1 MIPFLDVEK
10 INHKSA
16 IKSDISGIQ
25 EEKSDFAEIFNL
37 LSNQTSKKES
47 NIKAEKKDSKDSKDS
62 LVQED
67 NKKQASKKPQE
78 KEADALLPS
87 KENKNTFTKEETSK
101 KEVVVENFAAIKQ
114 NQNQTLQSLNQ
125 NNNTQKTI
133 KTKQETIP
141 QSPQNPKELLEF
153 TKAQNTPKT
162 LKDIVEL
169 SNKMQ
174 LNLQKITIVEE
185 KAIEEKFPLK
195 EIIPQTSLVS
205 TKKQSKVKQNKTDNI
220 FNAILQDKDFIQQK
234 VKKQNPQQATIQEK
248 NNKKET
254 ITQSP
259 TNEILSNN
267 LKTTTKKDSKNTL
280 DSKETKELNINY
292 KEVKSEN
299 PQVEIKSVEIKSKDK
314 KVEKQENHSIATKT
328 PKEETK
334 NQSTTKQAS
343 IEIQAEKIKSNK
355 PDSTNTNAETKNTAN
370 SIQENKESLK
380 ESLLNPKEVET
391 KIQSSK
397 NNEIEPKNSKNTK
410 PTESQT
416 TTNPITIKEDKESKE
431 DKNKNSSKIT
441 KQEDKYI
448 SIKQDAKEEMIQKY
462 SDNQIQ
468 TKEEMQK
475 SDEQRFLDNLLKIE
489 TPQKSKQA
497 PQITKIEEGKDHK
510 EKNNKIH
517 QEIYQTSIQNQ
528 SLESFNPK
536 NTFLHFSDKLRDTL
550 QNYKPPITKISLELN
565 PENLGSVEL
574 TITKMGDKVNIQI
587 GSNQT
592 ALQLFMQ
599 NAQEFKIQ
607 LNNVGFNEVTMDFKD
622 TSGNSFSQN
631 NGGNFGNSQQ
641 QNPNQHQK
649 RNENGLYIYKQAE
662 ESNLEISHLDLSFSY
677 YA

>member
-16 IKSDISGIQ
+16 IKFDISSIQ

-62 LVQED
+62 LVQEGD
-67 NKKQASKKPQE
+67 KKQASKKPQE

-87 KENKNTFTKEETSK
+87 KENKNIFTKEEVPK

-185 KAIEEKFPLK
+185 KAIEEKLPLK
-195 EIIPQTSLVS
+195 EIIPQASLVS

-259 TNEILSNN
+259 TNEILANN
-267 LKTTTKKDSKNTL
+267 LKTTKKDSKNTL
-280 DSKETKELNINY
+280 DSKEIKELNINP

-299 PQVEIKSVEIKSKDK
+299 SQAEIKSVEIKSKDK

-370 SIQENKESLK
+370 LIQENKESPK
-380 ESLLNPKEVET
+380 ETLLNPKEVET

-410 PTESQT
+410 STESQT

-431 DKNKNSSKIT
+431 DKSKNSSKIA
-441 KQEDKYI
+441 KQEDKYT
-448 SIKQDAKEEMIQKY
+448 SIKQDAKEEIIQKY

-497 PQITKIEEGKDHK
+497 PQITKIEESKDHK

-536 NTFLHFSDKLRDTL
+536 NTFLHFSDKLRDAL

>member
-16 IKSDISGIQ
+16 IKSDISSIQ

-47 NIKAEKKDSKDSKDS
+47 NIKTEKKDSKDS
-62 LVQED
+62 LVQEGD
-67 NKKQASKKPQE
+67 KKQTSKKPQE

-87 KENKNTFTKEETSK
+87 KENKNTFPKEETSK
-101 KEVVVENFAAIKQ
+101 KEVVAENFATIKQ

-185 KAIEEKFPLK
+185 KAIEDKLPLK
-195 EIIPQTSLVS
+195 EIIPQASLVS

-280 DSKETKELNINY
+280 DSKEIKELNINP

-334 NQSTTKQAS
+334 NQNTTKQAS

-355 PDSTNTNAETKNTAN
+355 PESTNINTETKNTAN
-370 SIQENKESLK
+370 SIQENKELPK
-380 ESLLNPKEVET
+380 ETLLNPKEVET

-441 KQEDKYI
+441 KQEDKYT

-517 QEIYQTSIQNQ
+517 QEIYQTGIQNQ
-528 SLESFNPK
+528 SFESFNPK
-536 NTFLHFSDKLRDTL
+536 NTFLHFSDKLRDAL

>member
-16 IKSDISGIQ
+16 IKSDISSIQ

-47 NIKAEKKDSKDSKDS
+47 NIKMEKKDSKDSKDS
-62 LVQED
+62 LVQEGD
-67 NKKQASKKPQE
+67 KKQTSKKPQE

-101 KEVVVENFAAIKQ
+101 KEVVAENFVAIKQ

-174 LNLQKITIVEE
+174 LNLQKITIAEE
-185 KAIEEKFPLK
+185 KAIEEKLPLK
-195 EIIPQTSLVS
+195 EIIPQASLVS

-234 VKKQNPQQATIQEK
+234 VKKQSPQQATIQEK

-267 LKTTTKKDSKNTL
+267 LKTTKKDSKNTL
-280 DSKETKELNINY
+280 DSKEIKELNINP

-299 PQVEIKSVEIKSKDK
+299 PQAEIKSVEIKSKDK
-314 KVEKQENHSIATKT
+314 KAEKQENHSIATKT
-328 PKEETK
+328 PKEEIK
-334 NQSTTKQAS
+334 NQNTTKQAS

-355 PDSTNTNAETKNTAN
+355 PESTNINAETKNTAN
-370 SIQENKESLK
+370 SIQENKESPK
-380 ESLLNPKEVET
+380 ETLLNPKEVET

-431 DKNKNSSKIT
+431 DKNKNSSKIA
-441 KQEDKYI
+441 KQEDKYT

-517 QEIYQTSIQNQ
+517 QEIYQTNIQNQ

-536 NTFLHFSDKLRDTL
+536 NTFLHFSDKLRDAL

-565 PENLGSVEL
+565 PENLGNVEL

>member
-16 IKSDISGIQ
+16 IKSDISSIQ

-47 NIKAEKKDSKDSKDS
+47 NIKVEKKDSKDS
-62 LVQED
+62 LVQEGD
-67 NKKQASKKPQE
+67 KKQTSKKPQE

-87 KENKNTFTKEETSK
+87 KENKNTFPKEETSK
-101 KEVVVENFAAIKQ
+101 KEVVAENFVAIKQ

-185 KAIEEKFPLK
+185 KAIEEKLPLK
-195 EIIPQTSLVS
+195 EIIPQASLVS

-259 TNEILSNN
+259 TNEILSNS

-280 DSKETKELNINY
+280 DSKEIKELNINP
-292 KEVKSEN
+292 KEIKSEN
-299 PQVEIKSVEIKSKDK
+299 PQAEIKSVEIKSKDK

-355 PDSTNTNAETKNTAN
+355 PESTNTNAETKNTAN
-370 SIQENKESLK
+370 SIQENKESPK
-380 ESLLNPKEVET
+380 ETLLNPKEVET

-431 DKNKNSSKIT
+431 DKSKNSSKIA
-441 KQEDKYI
+441 KQEDKYT
-448 SIKQDAKEEMIQKY
+448 SIKQNTKEEMMQKY

-517 QEIYQTSIQNQ
+517 QEIYQTGIQNQ

-536 NTFLHFSDKLRDTL
+536 NTFLHFSDKLRDAL

>member
-16 IKSDISGIQ
+16 IKSDISSIQ

-47 NIKAEKKDSKDSKDS
+47 NIKTEKKDSKDS
-62 LVQED
+62 LVQEGD
-67 NKKQASKKPQE
+67 KKQTSKKPQE
-78 KEADALLPS
+78 KEAVALLPS
-87 KENKNTFTKEETSK
+87 KENKNTFPKEETSK

-185 KAIEEKFPLK
+185 KAIEDKLPLK
-195 EIIPQTSLVS
+195 EIIPQASLVS

-234 VKKQNPQQATIQEK
+234 AKKQNPQQATIQEK

-254 ITQSP
+254 IAQSP
-259 TNEILSNN
+259 TNEILANN

-280 DSKETKELNINY
+280 DSKEIKELNINP

-299 PQVEIKSVEIKSKDK
+299 PQAEIKSVEIKSKDK

-355 PDSTNTNAETKNTAN
+355 PDSTNANAETKNTAN
-370 SIQENKESLK
+370 PIQENKELPK
-380 ESLLNPKEVET
+380 ETLLNPEEVET

-431 DKNKNSSKIT
+431 DKNKNSSKIA
-441 KQEDKYI
+441 KQEDKYT

-462 SDNQIQ
+462 FDNQIQ

-497 PQITKIEEGKDHK
+497 PQITKIEEGKDYK

-528 SLESFNPK
+528 SFESFNPK
-536 NTFLHFSDKLRDTL
+536 NTFLHFSDKLRDAL

-592 ALQLFMQ
+592 ALQIFMQ

>member
-16 IKSDISGIQ
+16 IKSDISSIQ

-62 LVQED
+62 LVQEGD
-67 NKKQASKKPQE
+67 KKQASKKPQE

-87 KENKNTFTKEETSK
+87 KENKNTFTKEEVPK

-185 KAIEEKFPLK
+185 KAIEEKLPLK
-195 EIIPQTSLVS
+195 EIIPQASLVS

-280 DSKETKELNINY
+280 DSKEIKELNINP

-370 SIQENKESLK
+370 SIQENKELPK
-380 ESLLNPKEVET
+380 EALLNPKEIET

-431 DKNKNSSKIT
+431 DKNTNSSKIT
-441 KQEDKYI
+441 KQEDKYT

-489 TPQKSKQA
+489 TPQKSKQS
-497 PQITKIEEGKDHK
+497 PQITKIEEGKEHK

-528 SLESFNPK
+528 SFESFNPK
-536 NTFLHFSDKLRDTL
+536 NTFLHFSDKLRDAL
-550 QNYKPPITKISLELN
+550 QNYKPPVTKISLELN

>member
-16 IKSDISGIQ
+16 IKSDISSIQ

-47 NIKAEKKDSKDSKDS
+47 NIKVEKKDSKDS
-62 LVQED
+62 LVQEGD
-67 NKKQASKKPQE
+67 KKQTSKKPQE
-78 KEADALLPS
+78 KEAVALLPS
-87 KENKNTFTKEETSK
+87 KENKNTFPKEETSK

-125 NNNTQKTI
+125 NNNNTQKTI

-185 KAIEEKFPLK
+185 KAIEDKLPLK
-195 EIIPQTSLVS
+195 EIIPQASLVS

-280 DSKETKELNINY
+280 DSKEIKELNINP

-355 PDSTNTNAETKNTAN
+355 IDSTNTNAETKNIAN
-370 SIQENKESLK
+370 SIQENKESPK
-380 ESLLNPKEVET
+380 ETLLNPKEVET

-441 KQEDKYI
+441 KQEDKYT

-536 NTFLHFSDKLRDTL
+536 NTFLHFSDKLRDAL

>member
-16 IKSDISGIQ
+16 IKSDISSIQ

-47 NIKAEKKDSKDSKDS
+47 NIKVEKKDSKDS
-62 LVQED
+62 LVQEGD
-67 NKKQASKKPQE
+67 KKQTSKKPQE
-78 KEADALLPS
+78 KEAVALLPS
-87 KENKNTFTKEETSK
+87 KENKNTFPKEETSK
-101 KEVVVENFAAIKQ
+101 KEVVAENFVAIKQ

-125 NNNTQKTI
+125 NNNTQKAI

-185 KAIEEKFPLK
+185 KAIEEKLPLK
-195 EIIPQTSLVS
+195 EIIPQASLVS

-259 TNEILSNN
+259 TNEILSNS

-280 DSKETKELNINY
+280 DSKEIKELNINY

-299 PQVEIKSVEIKSKDK
+299 PQAEIKSVEIKSKDK

-334 NQSTTKQAS
+334 NQSTIKQAS

-355 PDSTNTNAETKNTAN
+355 PEFTNANAETKNIAN
-370 SIQENKESLK
+370 PIQENKELPK
-380 ESLLNPKEVET
+380 EALLNPEEVET

-431 DKNKNSSKIT
+431 DKNKNSSKIA

-462 SDNQIQ
+462 FDNQIQ

-536 NTFLHFSDKLRDTL
+536 NTFLHFSDKLRDAL

>member
-16 IKSDISGIQ
+16 IKSDISSIQ

-47 NIKAEKKDSKDSKDS
+47 NIKVEKKDSKDS
-62 LVQED
+62 LVQEGD
-67 NKKQASKKPQE
+67 KKQTSKKPQE
-78 KEADALLPS
+78 KEAVALLPS
-87 KENKNTFTKEETSK
+87 KENKNTFPKEETSK

-153 TKAQNTPKT
+153 TKAQNTPKA

-185 KAIEEKFPLK
+185 KAIEEKLPLK
-195 EIIPQTSLVS
+195 EIIPQASLVS

-259 TNEILSNN
+259 TNEILSNS

-280 DSKETKELNINY
+280 DSKEIKELNINP
-292 KEVKSEN
+292 KEIKSEN

-334 NQSTTKQAS
+334 NQNTTKQAS

-355 PDSTNTNAETKNTAN
+355 PESTNTNAETKNTAN
-370 SIQENKESLK
+370 SIQENKELPK
-380 ESLLNPKEVET
+380 EALLNPEEVET

-431 DKNKNSSKIT
+431 DKNKNSSKIA

-462 SDNQIQ
+462 FDNQIQ

-489 TPQKSKQA
+489 TPQKSKQS

-528 SLESFNPK
+528 SFESFNPK
-536 NTFLHFSDKLRDTL
+536 NTFLHFSDKLRDAL

>member
-16 IKSDISGIQ
+16 IKSDISSVQ

-47 NIKAEKKDSKDSKDS
+47 NIKAEKKDSKDS
-62 LVQED
+62 LLQEGD
-67 NKKQASKKPQE
+67 KKQTSKKPQE

-87 KENKNTFTKEETSK
+87 KENKNTYTKEEASK
-101 KEVVVENFAAIKQ
+101 KEVVAENFAAIKQ

-153 TKAQNTPKT
+153 TKPQNTPKT

-185 KAIEEKFPLK
+185 KAIEDKLPLK
-195 EIIPQTSLVS
+195 EIIPQASLVS

-259 TNEILSNN
+259 TNEILSNS

-280 DSKETKELNINY
+280 DSKEIKELNINP

-299 PQVEIKSVEIKSKDK
+299 PQAEIKSVEIKSKDK
-314 KVEKQENHSIATKT
+314 KAEKQENHSIATKT

-355 PDSTNTNAETKNTAN
+355 PEFTNANAETKNTAN
-370 SIQENKESLK
+370 LVQENKELLK
-380 ESLLNPKEVET
+380 ETLLNPKEVET

-416 TTNPITIKEDKESKE
+416 TTNPITIKEDKENKE

-441 KQEDKYI
+441 KQEDKYT

-462 SDNQIQ
+462 FDNQIQ

-536 NTFLHFSDKLRDTL
+536 NTFLHFSDKLRDAL

>member
-16 IKSDISGIQ
+16 IKSDISSIQ

-47 NIKAEKKDSKDSKDS
+47 NIKVEKKDSKDS
-62 LVQED
+62 LVQEGD
-67 NKKQASKKPQE
+67 KKQTSKKPQE

-87 KENKNTFTKEETSK
+87 KENKNTFPKEETSK
-101 KEVVVENFAAIKQ
+101 KEVVAENFVAIKQ

-185 KAIEEKFPLK
+185 KAIEEKLPLK
-195 EIIPQTSLVS
+195 EIIPQASLVS

-259 TNEILSNN
+259 TNEILSNS

-280 DSKETKELNINY
+280 DSKEIKELNINP

-299 PQVEIKSVEIKSKDK
+299 PQAEIKSVEIKSKDK

-334 NQSTTKQAS
+334 NQNTTKQVS

-355 PDSTNTNAETKNTAN
+355 PDSTNTNAEIKNIAN
-370 SIQENKESLK
+370 PIQENKESPK
-380 ESLLNPKEVET
+380 ETLLNPKEVET

-431 DKNKNSSKIT
+431 DKNKNSSKIA
-441 KQEDKYI
+441 KQEDKYT

-462 SDNQIQ
+462 FDNQIQ

-489 TPQKSKQA
+489 TPQKSKQS
-497 PQITKIEEGKDHK
+497 PQITKIEESKDHK

-536 NTFLHFSDKLRDTL
+536 NTFLHFSDKLRDAL

>member
-16 IKSDISGIQ
+16 IKSDISSIQ

-47 NIKAEKKDSKDSKDS
+47 NIKTEKKDSKDS
-62 LVQED
+62 LVQEGD
-67 NKKQASKKPQE
+67 KKQTSKKPQE

-101 KEVVVENFAAIKQ
+101 KEVVVENFATIKQ

-141 QSPQNPKELLEF
+141 QNPQNPKELLEF

-185 KAIEEKFPLK
+185 KAIEDKLPLK
-195 EIIPQTSLVS
+195 EIIPQASLVS

-259 TNEILSNN
+259 TNEILSNS

-280 DSKETKELNINY
+280 DSKEIKELNINP

-299 PQVEIKSVEIKSKDK
+299 PQAEIKSVEIKSKDK

-355 PDSTNTNAETKNTAN
+355 PDSTNANAETKNTAN
-370 SIQENKESLK
+370 SIQENKESPK
-380 ESLLNPKEVET
+380 ETLLNPKEVET

-431 DKNKNSSKIT
+431 DKNKNSSKIA

-489 TPQKSKQA
+489 TPQKSKQS
-497 PQITKIEEGKDHK
+497 PQITKIEESKDHK

-517 QEIYQTSIQNQ
+517 QEIYQTGIQNQ

-536 NTFLHFSDKLRDTL
+536 NTFLHFSDKLRDAL

>member
-16 IKSDISGIQ
+16 IKSDISSVQ

-47 NIKAEKKDSKDSKDS
+47 NIKAEKKDSKDS
-62 LVQED
+62 LVQEGD
-67 NKKQASKKPQE
+67 KKQTSKKPQE

-87 KENKNTFTKEETSK
+87 KENKNTFPKEETSK

-153 TKAQNTPKT
+153 TKTQNTPKT

-185 KAIEEKFPLK
+185 KAIEEKLPLK
-195 EIIPQTSLVS
+195 EIIPQASLVS

-280 DSKETKELNINY
+280 DSKEIKELNINY

-299 PQVEIKSVEIKSKDK
+299 PQFEIKSVKIKSKDK

-334 NQSTTKQAS
+334 NQNTTKQAS

-355 PDSTNTNAETKNTAN
+355 PDSTNTNAETKNIAN
-370 SIQENKESLK
+370 PIQENKESPK
-380 ESLLNPKEVET
+380 ETLLNPKEVET

-431 DKNKNSSKIT
+431 DKNKNSSKIA

-462 SDNQIQ
+462 FDNQIQ

-528 SLESFNPK
+528 SFESFNPK
-536 NTFLHFSDKLRDTL
+536 NTFLHFSDKLRDAL

>member
-16 IKSDISGIQ
+16 IKSDISSVQ

-62 LVQED
+62 LVQEGD
-67 NKKQASKKPQE
+67 KKQASKKPQE

-87 KENKNTFTKEETSK
+87 KENKNTFTKEEIPK

-185 KAIEEKFPLK
+185 KAIEEKLPLK
-195 EIIPQTSLVS
+195 EIIPQASLVS

-259 TNEILSNN
+259 TNEILANN
-267 LKTTTKKDSKNTL
+267 LKTTKKDSKNTL
-280 DSKETKELNINY
+280 DSKETKELNINP

-355 PDSTNTNAETKNTAN
+355 PESTNINTETKNTAN

-431 DKNKNSSKIT
+431 DKNKNSSKIA
-441 KQEDKYI
+441 KQEDKYT

-536 NTFLHFSDKLRDTL
+536 NTFLHFGDKLRDAL
-550 QNYKPPITKISLELN
+550 QNYKLPITKISLELN

>member
-16 IKSDISGIQ
+16 IKSDISSIQ

-47 NIKAEKKDSKDSKDS
+47 NIKTEKKDSKDS
-62 LVQED
+62 LVQEGD
-67 NKKQASKKPQE
+67 KKQTSKKPQE

-101 KEVVVENFAAIKQ
+101 KEVVAENFATIKQ

-153 TKAQNTPKT
+153 TKAQNTPKA

-185 KAIEEKFPLK
+185 KAIEEKLPLK
-195 EIIPQTSLVS
+195 EIIPQASLVS

-280 DSKETKELNINY
+280 DSKEIKELNINP

-355 PDSTNTNAETKNTAN
+355 PDSTNTNAETKNIAN
-370 SIQENKESLK
+370 SIQENKELPK
-380 ESLLNPKEVET
+380 ETLLNPKEVET

-431 DKNKNSSKIT
+431 DKNTNSSKIT
-441 KQEDKYI
+441 KQEDKYT
-448 SIKQDAKEEMIQKY
+448 SIKQNTKEEMIQKY

-489 TPQKSKQA
+489 TPQKSKQS
-497 PQITKIEEGKDHK
+497 PQITKIEEGKEHK

-528 SLESFNPK
+528 SFESFNPK
-536 NTFLHFSDKLRDTL
+536 NTFLHFSDKLRDAL

>member
-16 IKSDISGIQ
+16 IKSDISSIQ

-47 NIKAEKKDSKDSKDS
+47 NIKAEKKDSKDS
-62 LVQED
+62 LLQEGD
-67 NKKQASKKPQE
+67 KKQTSKKPQE
-78 KEADALLPS
+78 KEAVALLPS

-153 TKAQNTPKT
+153 TKTQNTPKT

-185 KAIEEKFPLK
+185 KAIEEKLPLK
-195 EIIPQTSLVS
+195 EIIPQASLVS

-234 VKKQNPQQATIQEK
+234 VKKQNSQQATIQEK

-259 TNEILSNN
+259 TNEILTNN

-280 DSKETKELNINY
+280 DSKETKELNINH

-299 PQVEIKSVEIKSKDK
+299 PQVEIKSVKIKSKDK

-334 NQSTTKQAS
+334 NQNTTKQAS

-355 PDSTNTNAETKNTAN
+355 IDSTNTNAETKNTAN
-370 SIQENKESLK
+370 SIQENKELLK
-380 ESLLNPKEVET
+380 ETLLNPKEVET

-397 NNEIEPKNSKNTK
+397 NNEIEPKNNKNAK

-431 DKNKNSSKIT
+431 DKNKNSSKIA

-468 TKEEMQK
+468 TKEEIQK

-528 SLESFNPK
+528 SFESFNPK
-536 NTFLHFSDKLRDTL
+536 NTFLHFSDKLRDAL

-592 ALQLFMQ
+592 ALQIFMQ

>member
-16 IKSDISGIQ
+16 IKSDISSIQ

-47 NIKAEKKDSKDSKDS
+47 NIKAEKKDSKDS
-62 LVQED
+62 LVQEG

-87 KENKNTFTKEETSK
+87 KENKNTFTKEEVPK
-101 KEVVVENFAAIKQ
+101 KDVVVENFAAIKQ

-185 KAIEEKFPLK
+185 KAIEEKLPLK
-195 EIIPQTSLVS
+195 EIIPQASLVS

-254 ITQSP
+254 ITQSS
-259 TNEILSNN
+259 TNEILANN

-280 DSKETKELNINY
+280 DSKETKELNINP

-299 PQVEIKSVEIKSKDK
+299 PQAEIKSVEIKSKDK
-314 KVEKQENHSIATKT
+314 KVEKQENHSIAAKT

-334 NQSTTKQAS
+334 NQSITKQAS

-355 PDSTNTNAETKNTAN
+355 IDSTNTNAETKNTAN
-370 SIQENKESLK
+370 SIQENKELPK
-380 ESLLNPKEVET
+380 EALLNPKEVET

-431 DKNKNSSKIT
+431 DKNTNSSKIT
-441 KQEDKYI
+441 KQEDKYT
-448 SIKQDAKEEMIQKY
+448 SIKQNTKEEMIQKY

-489 TPQKSKQA
+489 TPQKSKQS
-497 PQITKIEEGKDHK
+497 PQITKIEEGKEHK

-528 SLESFNPK
+528 SFESFNPK
-536 NTFLHFSDKLRDTL
+536 NTFLHFSDKLRDAL

>member
-16 IKSDISGIQ
+16 IKSDISSIQ

-47 NIKAEKKDSKDSKDS
+47 NIKVEKKDSKDS
-62 LVQED
+62 LVQEGD
-67 NKKQASKKPQE
+67 KKQTSKKPQE

-87 KENKNTFTKEETSK
+87 KESKNTFTKEETSK
-101 KEVVVENFAAIKQ
+101 KEVVAENFAAIKQ

-185 KAIEEKFPLK
+185 KAIEEKLPLK
-195 EIIPQTSLVS
+195 EIIPQASLVS

-259 TNEILSNN
+259 TNEILANN

-280 DSKETKELNINY
+280 DSKETKELNINP

-314 KVEKQENHSIATKT
+314 KVEKQENHSIATKI

-355 PDSTNTNAETKNTAN
+355 PESTNTNAETKNTAN
-370 SIQENKESLK
+370 SIQENKELSK
-380 ESLLNPKEVET
+380 ETLLNPKEVET

-441 KQEDKYI
+441 KQEDKYT

-497 PQITKIEEGKDHK
+497 PQIAKIEEGKDHK

-528 SLESFNPK
+528 SFESFNPK
-536 NTFLHFSDKLRDTL
+536 NTFLHFSDKLRDAL

>member
-16 IKSDISGIQ
+16 IKSDISSIQ

-37 LSNQTSKKES
+37 LSNQASKKES
-47 NIKAEKKDSKDSKDS
+47 NIKAEKKDSKDS
-62 LVQED
+62 LLQEGD
-67 NKKQASKKPQE
+67 KKQTSKKPQE

-87 KENKNTFTKEETSK
+87 KENKNIFTKEETSK
-101 KEVVVENFAAIKQ
+101 KEVVAENFVAIKQ

-185 KAIEEKFPLK
+185 KAIEDKLPLK
-195 EIIPQTSLVS
+195 EIIPQASLVS

-259 TNEILSNN
+259 TNEILANN

-299 PQVEIKSVEIKSKDK
+299 PQFEIKSVEIKSKDK

-355 PDSTNTNAETKNTAN
+355 PESTNINTETKNTTN
-370 SIQENKESLK
+370 SIQENKESPK
-380 ESLLNPKEVET
+380 ETLLNPKEVET

-431 DKNKNSSKIT
+431 DKSKNSSKIT
-441 KQEDKYI
+441 KQEDKYT

-536 NTFLHFSDKLRDTL
+536 NTFLHFSDKLRDAL
-550 QNYKPPITKISLELN
+550 QNYKPPVTKISLELN
-565 PENLGSVEL
+565 PENLGNVEL

>member
-1 MIPFLDVEK
+1 MPFCK
-10 INHKSA
+10 IK
-16 IKSDISGIQ
+16 I
-25 EEKSDFAEIFNL
+25 L
-37 LSNQTSKKES
+37 Y
-47 NIKAEKKDSKDSKDS
+47 
-62 LVQED
+62 
-67 NKKQASKKPQE
+67 NKKSK
-78 KEADALLPS
+78 
-87 KENKNTFTKEETSK
+87 N
-101 KEVVVENFAAIKQ
+101 
-114 NQNQTLQSLNQ
+114 
-125 NNNTQKTI
+125 
-133 KTKQETIP
+133 
-141 QSPQNPKELLEF
+141 
-153 TKAQNTPKT
+153 KT
-162 LKDIVEL
+162 L
-169 SNKMQ
+169 NKQ
-174 LNLQKITIVEE
+174 PYKKKIT
-185 KAIEEKFPLK
+185 
-195 EIIPQTSLVS
+195 
-205 TKKQSKVKQNKTDNI
+205 
-220 FNAILQDKDFIQQK
+220 
-234 VKKQNPQQATIQEK
+234 
-248 NNKKET
+248 KKET

-259 TNEILSNN
+259 TNEILSNS

-280 DSKETKELNINY
+280 DSKEIKELNINP
-292 KEVKSEN
+292 KEIKSEN
-299 PQVEIKSVEIKSKDK
+299 PQAEIKSVEIKSKDK

-355 PDSTNTNAETKNTAN
+355 PESTNTNAETKNTAN
-370 SIQENKESLK
+370 SIQENKESPK
-380 ESLLNPKEVET
+380 ETLLNPKEVET

-431 DKNKNSSKIT
+431 DKNKNSSKIA
-441 KQEDKYI
+441 KQENKYI

-475 SDEQRFLDNLLKIE
+475 SDEQHFLDNLLKIE
-489 TPQKSKQA
+489 TPQKSKQS
-497 PQITKIEEGKDHK
+497 PQITKIEESKDHK

-536 NTFLHFSDKLRDTL
+536 NTFLHFSDKLRDAL

>member
-16 IKSDISGIQ
+16 IKSDISSIQ

-47 NIKAEKKDSKDSKDS
+47 NIKTEKKDSKDS
-62 LVQED
+62 LVQEGD
-67 NKKQASKKPQE
+67 KKQTSKKPQE
-78 KEADALLPS
+78 KEVDALLPS

-101 KEVVVENFAAIKQ
+101 KEVVAENFAAIKQ

-125 NNNTQKTI
+125 HNNTQKTI

-141 QSPQNPKELLEF
+141 QNPQNPKELLEF

-174 LNLQKITIVEE
+174 LNLQKITIAEE
-185 KAIEEKFPLK
+185 KAIEEKLPLK
-195 EIIPQTSLVS
+195 EIIPQASLVS

-280 DSKETKELNINY
+280 DSKEIKELNINP

-299 PQVEIKSVEIKSKDK
+299 SQAEIKSVEIKSKDK
-314 KVEKQENHSIATKT
+314 KAEKQENHSIAAKT

-355 PDSTNTNAETKNTAN
+355 PESTNINTETKNTAN
-370 SIQENKESLK
+370 SIQENKELPK
-380 ESLLNPKEVET
+380 EALLNPKEVET

-397 NNEIEPKNSKNTK
+397 NNEIEPKNSKDTK

-448 SIKQDAKEEMIQKY
+448 SIKQDTKEEMMQKY

-510 EKNNKIH
+510 EKNNKMH
-517 QEIYQTSIQNQ
+517 QEIYQTNIQNQ
-528 SLESFNPK
+528 SFESFNPK
-536 NTFLHFSDKLRDTL
+536 NTFLHFSDKLRDAL

>member
-16 IKSDISGIQ
+16 IKSDISGVQ

-62 LVQED
+62 LAQEGD
-67 NKKQASKKPQE
+67 TKQASKKPQE

-87 KENKNTFTKEETSK
+87 KENKNIFTKEETSK
-101 KEVVVENFAAIKQ
+101 KEVVAENFVAIKQ

-185 KAIEEKFPLK
+185 KAIEEKLPLK
-195 EIIPQTSLVS
+195 EIIPQASLVS

-280 DSKETKELNINY
+280 DSKETKELNINP

-334 NQSTTKQAS
+334 NQNTTKQAS

-355 PDSTNTNAETKNTAN
+355 PESTNINTETKNTAN

-431 DKNKNSSKIT
+431 DKSKNSSKIT
-441 KQEDKYI
+441 KQEDKYT
-448 SIKQDAKEEMIQKY
+448 SIKQNTKEEMIQKY

-489 TPQKSKQA
+489 TPQKSKQS
-497 PQITKIEEGKDHK
+497 PQITKIEEGKEHK

-528 SLESFNPK
+528 SFESFNPK
-536 NTFLHFSDKLRDTL
+536 NTFLHFSDKLRDAL

>member
-16 IKSDISGIQ
+16 IKSDISSIQ

-47 NIKAEKKDSKDSKDS
+47 NIKMEKKDSKDS
-62 LVQED
+62 LVQEGD
-67 NKKQASKKPQE
+67 KKQTSKKPQE
-78 KEADALLPS
+78 KEAVALLSS
-87 KENKNTFTKEETSK
+87 KENKNTFPKEETSK

-185 KAIEEKFPLK
+185 KAIEDKLPLK
-195 EIIPQTSLVS
+195 EIIPQASLVS

-259 TNEILSNN
+259 TNEILANN

-280 DSKETKELNINY
+280 DSKETKELNINP

-299 PQVEIKSVEIKSKDK
+299 PQVEIKSVKIKSKDK

-355 PDSTNTNAETKNTAN
+355 PDSTNANAETKNIAN
-370 SIQENKESLK
+370 PIQENKELPK
-380 ESLLNPKEVET
+380 ETLLNPKEVET

-431 DKNKNSSKIT
+431 DKNKNSSKIA

-462 SDNQIQ
+462 SDNLIQ

-489 TPQKSKQA
+489 TPQKSKQS
-497 PQITKIEEGKDHK
+497 PQITKIEESKDHK

-528 SLESFNPK
+528 SFESFNPK
-536 NTFLHFSDKLRDTL
+536 NTFLHFSDKLRDAL

-565 PENLGSVEL
+565 PENLGNVEL

>member
-16 IKSDISGIQ
+16 IKSDISGVQ

-62 LVQED
+62 LVQEGD
-67 NKKQASKKPQE
+67 KKQASKKPQE

-87 KENKNTFTKEETSK
+87 KENKNTFTKEEVPK
-101 KEVVVENFAAIKQ
+101 KEVMVENFAAIKQ

-185 KAIEEKFPLK
+185 KAIEEKLPLK
-195 EIIPQTSLVS
+195 EIIPQASLVS

-259 TNEILSNN
+259 TNEILANN
-267 LKTTTKKDSKNTL
+267 LKTTKKDSKNTL
-280 DSKETKELNINY
+280 DSKETKELNINP

-355 PDSTNTNAETKNTAN
+355 PESTNINTETKNTAN

-431 DKNKNSSKIT
+431 DKSKNSSKIT
-441 KQEDKYI
+441 KQEDKYT
-448 SIKQDAKEEMIQKY
+448 SIKQDTKEEMMQKY

-510 EKNNKIH
+510 EKNNKMH
-517 QEIYQTSIQNQ
+517 QEIYQTNIQNQ
-528 SLESFNPK
+528 SFESFNPK
-536 NTFLHFSDKLRDTL
+536 NTFLHFSDKLRDAL

-565 PENLGSVEL
+565 PENLGNVEL

>member
-16 IKSDISGIQ
+16 IKSDISSIQ

-47 NIKAEKKDSKDSKDS
+47 NIKVEKKDSKDS
-62 LVQED
+62 LVQEGD
-67 NKKQASKKPQE
+67 KKQTSKKPQE
-78 KEADALLPS
+78 KEAVALLPS
-87 KENKNTFTKEETSK
+87 KENKNTFPKEETSK
-101 KEVVVENFAAIKQ
+101 KEVVAENFVAIKQ

-169 SNKMQ
+169 SNKIQ

-185 KAIEEKFPLK
+185 KAIEDKLPLK
-195 EIIPQTSLVS
+195 EIIPQASLVS

-259 TNEILSNN
+259 TNEILSNS

-280 DSKETKELNINY
+280 DSKEIKELNINP
-292 KEVKSEN
+292 KKIKSEN
-299 PQVEIKSVEIKSKDK
+299 PQAEIKSVEIKSKDK

-355 PDSTNTNAETKNTAN
+355 PESTNTNAETKNTAN
-370 SIQENKESLK
+370 SIQENKESPK
-380 ESLLNPKEVET
+380 ETLLNPKEVET

-431 DKNKNSSKIT
+431 DKNKNSSKIA

-489 TPQKSKQA
+489 TPQKSKQS
-497 PQITKIEEGKDHK
+497 PQITKIEESKDHK

-528 SLESFNPK
+528 SFESFNPK
-536 NTFLHFSDKLRDTL
+536 NTFLHFSDKLRDAL

-565 PENLGSVEL
+565 PENLGNVEL

-607 LNNVGFNEVTMDFKD
+607 LNNAGFNEVTMDFKD

>member
-16 IKSDISGIQ
+16 IKSDISSIQ

-47 NIKAEKKDSKDSKDS
+47 NIKVEKKDSKDS
-62 LVQED
+62 LVQEGD
-67 NKKQASKKPQE
+67 KKQTSKKPQE
-78 KEADALLPS
+78 KEAVALLPS
-87 KENKNTFTKEETSK
+87 KENKNTFPKEETSK

-125 NNNTQKTI
+125 NNNNTQKAI

-185 KAIEEKFPLK
+185 KAIEDKLPLK
-195 EIIPQTSLVS
+195 EIIPQASLVS

-280 DSKETKELNINY
+280 DSKETKELNINP
-292 KEVKSEN
+292 KEIKSEN
-299 PQVEIKSVEIKSKDK
+299 PQAEIKSVKIKSKDK
-314 KVEKQENHSIATKT
+314 KVEKQENHLIATKT

-334 NQSTTKQAS
+334 NQSTIKQAS

-355 PDSTNTNAETKNTAN
+355 PDSTNANAETKNTAN
-370 SIQENKESLK
+370 LVQENKELPK
-380 ESLLNPKEVET
+380 ETLLNPKEVET

-441 KQEDKYI
+441 KQEDKYT

-536 NTFLHFSDKLRDTL
+536 NTFLHFSDKLRDAL

-607 LNNVGFNEVTMDFKD
+607 LNNAGFNEVTMDFKD

>member
-16 IKSDISGIQ
+16 IKSDISSIQ

-47 NIKAEKKDSKDSKDS
+47 NIKVEKKDSKDS
-62 LVQED
+62 LVQEGD
-67 NKKQASKKPQE
+67 KKQTSKKPQE
-78 KEADALLPS
+78 KEAVALLSS
-87 KENKNTFTKEETSK
+87 KENKNTFPKEETSK

-185 KAIEEKFPLK
+185 KAIEDKLPLK
-195 EIIPQTSLVS
+195 EIIPQASLVS

-280 DSKETKELNINY
+280 DSKETKELNINP

-299 PQVEIKSVEIKSKDK
+299 PQFEIKSVEIKSKDK

-334 NQSTTKQAS
+334 NQSTIKQAS

-355 PDSTNTNAETKNTAN
+355 PESTNTNAETKNTAN
-370 SIQENKESLK
+370 SIQENKELPK
-380 ESLLNPKEVET
+380 EALLNPKEVET

-431 DKNKNSSKIT
+431 DKNKNSSKIA

-462 SDNQIQ
+462 FDNQIQ

-489 TPQKSKQA
+489 IPQKSKQS
-497 PQITKIEEGKDHK
+497 PQITKIEESKDHK

-536 NTFLHFSDKLRDTL
+536 NTFLHFSDKLRDAL

-622 TSGNSFSQN
+622 TSGNGFSQN

>member
-16 IKSDISGIQ
+16 IKSDISSIQ

-47 NIKAEKKDSKDSKDS
+47 NIKVEKKDSKDS
-62 LVQED
+62 LVQEGD
-67 NKKQASKKPQE
+67 KKQTSKKPQE

-101 KEVVVENFAAIKQ
+101 KEVVAENFATIKQ

-153 TKAQNTPKT
+153 TKAQNTPKA

-185 KAIEEKFPLK
+185 KAIEEKLPLK
-195 EIIPQTSLVS
+195 EIIPQASLVS

-254 ITQSP
+254 IAQSP
-259 TNEILSNN
+259 TNEILANN
-267 LKTTTKKDSKNTL
+267 LKTTTKKDSKNIL

-299 PQVEIKSVEIKSKDK
+299 PQFEIKSVEIKSKDK

-334 NQSTTKQAS
+334 NQNTTKQAS

-355 PDSTNTNAETKNTAN
+355 PEFTNTNAETKNTTN

-380 ESLLNPKEVET
+380 ETLLNPKEVET

-431 DKNKNSSKIT
+431 DKNKNSSKIA

-462 SDNQIQ
+462 FDNQIQ

-528 SLESFNPK
+528 SFESFNPK
-536 NTFLHFSDKLRDTL
+536 NTFLHFSDKLRDAL

>member
-16 IKSDISGIQ
+16 IKSDISSIQ

-47 NIKAEKKDSKDSKDS
+47 NIKVEKKDSKDS
-62 LVQED
+62 LVQEGD
-67 NKKQASKKPQE
+67 KKQTSKKPQE
-78 KEADALLPS
+78 KEAVALLPS
-87 KENKNTFTKEETSK
+87 KENKNTFPKEETSK

-153 TKAQNTPKT
+153 TKTQNTSKT

-185 KAIEEKFPLK
+185 KAIEDKLPLK
-195 EIIPQTSLVS
+195 EIIPQASLVS

-259 TNEILSNN
+259 TNEILANN

-280 DSKETKELNINY
+280 DSKETKELNINP

-299 PQVEIKSVEIKSKDK
+299 PQAEIKSVEIKSKDK

-334 NQSTTKQAS
+334 NQNTTKQAS

-355 PDSTNTNAETKNTAN
+355 PESTNINTETKNTTN
-370 SIQENKESLK
+370 SIQENKESPK
-380 ESLLNPKEVET
+380 ETLLNPKEVET

-441 KQEDKYI
+441 KQEDKYT
-448 SIKQDAKEEMIQKY
+448 SIKQNTKEEMIQKY

-536 NTFLHFSDKLRDTL
+536 NTFLHFSDKLRDAL

>member
-16 IKSDISGIQ
+16 IKSDISSVQ

-47 NIKAEKKDSKDSKDS
+47 NIKAEKKDSKDS
-62 LVQED
+62 LLQEGD
-67 NKKQASKKPQE
+67 KKQTSKKPQE

-87 KENKNTFTKEETSK
+87 KENKNTFTKEEVPK
-101 KEVVVENFAAIKQ
+101 KEVVAENFVAIKQ

-185 KAIEEKFPLK
+185 KAIEDKLPLK
-195 EIIPQTSLVS
+195 EIIPQASLVS

-259 TNEILSNN
+259 TNEILANN
-267 LKTTTKKDSKNTL
+267 LKTTKKDSKNTL
-280 DSKETKELNINY
+280 DSKETKELNINP

-355 PDSTNTNAETKNTAN
+355 PESTNINTETKNTAN

-397 NNEIEPKNSKNTK
+397 NNKIEPKNSKNTK

-431 DKNKNSSKIT
+431 DKNKNSSKIA
-441 KQEDKYI
+441 KQEDKYT
-448 SIKQDAKEEMIQKY
+448 SIKQNTKEEMIQKY

-489 TPQKSKQA
+489 TPQKSKQS
-497 PQITKIEEGKDHK
+497 PQITKIEEGKEHK

-528 SLESFNPK
+528 SFESFNPK
-536 NTFLHFSDKLRDTL
+536 NTFLHFSDKLRDAL

>member
-16 IKSDISGIQ
+16 IKSDISSIQ

-47 NIKAEKKDSKDSKDS
+47 NIKVEKKDSKDS
-62 LVQED
+62 LVQEGD
-67 NKKQASKKPQE
+67 KKQTSKKPQE
-78 KEADALLPS
+78 KEAVALLPS
-87 KENKNTFTKEETSK
+87 KENKNTFPKEETSK
-101 KEVVVENFAAIKQ
+101 KEVVVENFVAIKQ

-185 KAIEEKFPLK
+185 KAIEEKLPLK
-195 EIIPQTSLVS
+195 EIIPQASLVS

-280 DSKETKELNINY
+280 DFKEIKELNINP

-370 SIQENKESLK
+370 LIQENKESPK
-380 ESLLNPKEVET
+380 ETLLNPKEVET

-410 PTESQT
+410 STESQT

-431 DKNKNSSKIT
+431 DKSKNSSKIA
-441 KQEDKYI
+441 KQEDKYT
-448 SIKQDAKEEMIQKY
+448 SIKQDAKEEIIQKY

-497 PQITKIEEGKDHK
+497 PQITKIEESKDHK

-536 NTFLHFSDKLRDTL
+536 NTFLHFSDKLRDAL

-599 NAQEFKIQ
+599 NAQEFKNQ

>member
-16 IKSDISGIQ
+16 IKSDISGVQ

-37 LSNQTSKKES
+37 LSNQTSKKEF

-62 LVQED
+62 LAQEGD
-67 NKKQASKKPQE
+67 TKQASKKPQE

-87 KENKNTFTKEETSK
+87 KENKNTFTKEEVPK

-185 KAIEEKFPLK
+185 KAIEEKLPLK
-195 EIIPQTSLVS
+195 EIIPQASLVS

-280 DSKETKELNINY
+280 DSKEIKELNINP

-299 PQVEIKSVEIKSKDK
+299 PQAEIKSVEIKSKDK
-314 KVEKQENHSIATKT
+314 KAEKQENHSIATKT

-334 NQSTTKQAS
+334 NQNTTKQAS

-355 PDSTNTNAETKNTAN
+355 IDSTNTNAETKNTAN
-370 SIQENKESLK
+370 SIQENKESPK
-380 ESLLNPKEVET
+380 ETLLNPKEVET

-431 DKNKNSSKIT
+431 DKSKNSSKIA
-441 KQEDKYI
+441 KQEDKYT
-448 SIKQDAKEEMIQKY
+448 SIKQNTKEEMMQKY

-517 QEIYQTSIQNQ
+517 QEIYQTNIQNQ

>member
-16 IKSDISGIQ
+16 IKSDISSIQ

-37 LSNQTSKKES
+37 LSNQASKKES
-47 NIKAEKKDSKDSKDS
+47 NIKAEKKDSKDS
-62 LVQED
+62 LVQEGD
-67 NKKQASKKPQE
+67 KKQTSKKPQK

-87 KENKNTFTKEETSK
+87 KENKNIFTKEETSK
-101 KEVVVENFAAIKQ
+101 KEVVAENFVAIKQ

-185 KAIEEKFPLK
+185 KAIEDKLPLK
-195 EIIPQTSLVS
+195 EIIPQASLVS

-259 TNEILSNN
+259 TNEILSNS

-280 DSKETKELNINY
+280 DSKEIKELNINP

-299 PQVEIKSVEIKSKDK
+299 PQAEIKSVEIKSKDK

-355 PDSTNTNAETKNTAN
+355 PDSTNANAETKNTAN
-370 SIQENKESLK
+370 LVQENKELPK
-380 ESLLNPKEVET
+380 ETLLNPKEVET

-431 DKNKNSSKIT
+431 DKNKNSSKIA
-441 KQEDKYI
+441 KQEDKYT

-462 SDNQIQ
+462 FDNQIQ

-497 PQITKIEEGKDHK
+497 PQITKIEEGKDYK

-528 SLESFNPK
+528 SFESFNPK
-536 NTFLHFSDKLRDTL
+536 NTFLHFSDKLRDAL

>member
-16 IKSDISGIQ
+16 IKSDISSVQ

-62 LVQED
+62 LVQEGD
-67 NKKQASKKPQE
+67 KKQVSKKPQE

-87 KENKNTFTKEETSK
+87 KENKNIFTKEETSK
-101 KEVVVENFAAIKQ
+101 KEVVAENFVAIKQ

-185 KAIEEKFPLK
+185 KAIEDKLPLK
-195 EIIPQTSLVS
+195 EIIPQASLVS
-205 TKKQSKVKQNKTDNI
+205 TEKQSKVKQNKPDNI

-259 TNEILSNN
+259 TNEILANN

-280 DSKETKELNINY
+280 DSKETKELNINP

-299 PQVEIKSVEIKSKDK
+299 PQAEIKSVEIKSKDK
-314 KVEKQENHSIATKT
+314 KAEKQENHSIATKT

-334 NQSTTKQAS
+334 NQNTTKQAS

-370 SIQENKESLK
+370 SIQENNESPKET
-380 ESLLNPKEVET
+380 LLNPKEVET
-391 KIQSSK
+391 KIQCSK

-441 KQEDKYI
+441 KQEDKYT
-448 SIKQDAKEEMIQKY
+448 SIKQNTKEEMMQKY

-510 EKNNKIH
+510 EKNNKMH

-528 SLESFNPK
+528 SFESFNPK
-536 NTFLHFSDKLRDTL
+536 NTFLHFSDKLRDAL

-599 NAQEFKIQ
+599 NTQEFKIQ